1 MNRSPASAGL
11 ALLCLLLLS
20 SNPAPAQILAIAP
33 RAPTAA
39 ARVSLAPPLAALAA
53 PATPRPAASLSAA
66 PIAAAA
72 PAARAER
79 PASPAAAGQDDVPGI
94 MEIERTAFSRSDR
107 WERRAWRE
115 AVDDPDGAVK
125 VIRSAYR
132 AAAAIYYALEGDDSL
147 YVWSVAVHPDF
158 RRRGYGEAL
167 MREAVAA
174 AEGDR
179 RVSAVSLHVR
189 AGNAPAVALYE
200 KLGFRVVERQPRYY
214 PDGEDSLLMSR
225 DVAR

>member
-79 PASPAAAGQDDVPGI
+79 PASPAAAGQDDVRGI

-147 YVWSVAVHPDF
+147 YVWSVAV
-158 RRRGYGEAL
+158 
-167 MREAVAA
+167 
-174 AEGDR
+174 
-179 RVSAVSLHVR
+179 
-189 AGNAPAVALYE
+189 
-200 KLGFRVVERQPRYY
+200 
-214 PDGEDSLLMSR
+214 
-225 DVAR
+225 